1 MERSKMKY
9 RVNYYFDGK
18 GSAIV
23 EADNIEEARDKFYEG
38 ETLDDQDNSENY
50 VVDEVF
56 EDGNDV
62 ISDKD
67 VVRDE
72 NGDEVEV

>member
-1 MERSKMKY
+1 MKY